1 MTPEGLEIKL
11 ETLTDMLPLL
21 HATQN
26 PPLDLGTRSLIYD
39 IGPWKG
45 ENLLAGIESFF
56 QKNAYHPFATCGT
69 RTVVKRDLYPY
80 PQQLTIPTRNKPFL
94 PAAWSNFA
102 TETRASRLTLRIFEA
117 IDTTQETELS

>member
-1 MTPEGLEIKL
+1 MTPTGLEIKL
-11 ETLTDMLPLL
+11 EILTDILPLL

-26 PPLDLGTRSLIYD
+26 PPLDLETRSLIYD
-39 IGPWKG
+39 IGSWKG

-56 QKNAYHPFATCGT
+56 QKNAYHPFAICGNPNCGKAGPIPLSTTTHNTNPEQTLPTC
-69 RTVVKRDLYPY
+69 
-80 PQQLTIPTRNKPFL
+80 
-94 PAAWSNFA
+94 SMEHFA